1 MATMTAEIRDW
12 LDDMEQAAI
21 ERRAEAQQI
30 IDAVNLVRD
39 FYRDTRQGSSPETV
53 RKAIISFLEYSGQ
66 PVHRKEI
73 TDTLE
78 AVNVYPKGKD
88 PVASVS
94 SILSRFDGDFK
105 SFGGGRWGLA
115 HWPSKIDESE
125 GGGNL
130 NLLLDEDEKRR
141 RALNAPGGAAF
152 IQS

>member
-1 MATMTAEIRDW
+1 MATMTTEIRDW

-21 ERRAEAQQI
+21 GRRAEAQRI
-30 IDAVNLVRD
+30 IDAVNLIRD

-53 RKAIISFLEYSGQ
+53 RKAIISFLEYCGR
-66 PVHRKEI
+66 PVHRKQI
-73 TDTLE
+73 TDALE
-78 AVNVYPKGKD
+78 SVDVYPKGKD

-105 SFGGGRWGLA
+105 SFGGGKWGLA
-115 HWPSKIDESE
+115 RWPSEIDKSE
-125 GGGNL
+125 EGGNL

-141 RALNAPGGAAF
+141 RALSAPGGAAS